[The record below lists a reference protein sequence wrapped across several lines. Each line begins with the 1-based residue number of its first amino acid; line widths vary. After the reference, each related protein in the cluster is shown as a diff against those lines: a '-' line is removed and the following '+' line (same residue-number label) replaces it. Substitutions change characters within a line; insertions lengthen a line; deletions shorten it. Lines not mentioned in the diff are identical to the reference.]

1 MIPDLKELLEMK
13 TRPVNRRKRVD
24 RRALES
30 VLRGDLGSGGCSNVE
45 ILQRGQYTLTC
56 QLHLGVTR
64 S

>member
-1 MIPDLKELLEMK
+1 MIPGLKELLEMK

-30 VLRGDLGSGGCSNVE
+30 VLKRGFGEWGCSNVE

-56 QLHLGVTR
+56 QLHLGVMR